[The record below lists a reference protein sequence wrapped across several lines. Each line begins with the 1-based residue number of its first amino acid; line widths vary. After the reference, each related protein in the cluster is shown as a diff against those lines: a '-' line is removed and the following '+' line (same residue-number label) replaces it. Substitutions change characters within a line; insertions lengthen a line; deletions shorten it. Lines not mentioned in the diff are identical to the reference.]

1 MSRQIESMRGP
12 QGIGGSSRESTT
24 PLVSDTAPTAG
35 TDTTDADTAQV
46 TEGDSGTKARKRDFF
61 KFGKK
66 QDAEASKDKTREVPA
81 ADAPRIPASHAV
93 PIGALRPVSPLR
105 SSEALRAS
113 SPRGHHP
120 YAAPSSP
127 GQGLYSS
134 SPRMHSP
141 ASSQIFER
149 NVQEDVMPPQ
159 ASPQI
164 PSHIITENHI
174 PPALDATS
182 AAITNKQLDPDS
194 VEIVTH
200 ATHQPAAVTITGAAD
215 PMGDSLHQDMSYIS
229 HRHDAD
235 NVSNY
240 ATLDNADV
248 RRLSFISFADVVHAE
263 HAEAVESGDQPST
276 RRDSVQPPSAVGGL
290 GRSPSPM
297 RSPVSSPGHGTS
309 PPSSVSPSF
318 KGLEAPASPGRRG
331 LGSPIPG
338 PMSPPTGELNIETMR
353 QALRSPASG
362 DLSGS
367 RSLPM
372 SAVGNEDGTF
382 PSSPLK

>member
-1 MSRQIESMRGP
+1 MAPPTADTESRDS
-12 QGIGGSSRESTT
+12 
-24 PLVSDTAPTAG
+24 TAPLTSDVTSSLESDNAQAG
-35 TDTTDADTAQV
+35 AEADNSA
-46 TEGDSGTKARKRDFF
+46 KPRKRDFF
-61 KFGKK
+61 KFGRKP
-66 QDAEASKDKTREVPA
+66 ETEPSKSKMKEIPA
-81 ADAPRIPASHAV
+81 AIAPRTSASQIA
-93 PIGALRPVSPLR
+93 PISALRSISPLQFG
-105 SSEALRAS
+105 EGLRAS
-113 SPRGHHP
+113 SPRGHP
-120 YAAPSSP
+120 YGVPSSP

-182 AAITNKQLDPDS
+182 AAITNKQLDPDL
-194 VEIVTH
+194 VEIITH
-200 ATHQPAAVTITGAAD
+200 STHQPAAVTITGATD
-215 PMGDSLHQDMSYIS
+215 QGMGEFLHQDMSHVS
-229 HRHDAD
+229 HRQDVD
-235 NVSNY
+235 NASNY
-240 ATLDNADV
+240 AALDNADV

-263 HAEAVESGDQPST
+263 HAEAVESGDQPPT
-276 RRDSVQPPSAVGGL
+276 KRDSIHPPSAAGGIA
-290 GRSPSPM
+290 RSPSPM

-318 KGLEAPASPGRRG
+318 KGLEAPSSPGRRG
-331 LGSPIPG
+331 LGSPILG
-338 PMSPPTGELNIETMR
+338 QMSPPGGELNIETMR

-362 DLSGS
+362 DLGGH
-367 RSLPM
+367 RSLPL
-372 SAVGNEDGTF
+372 SALGDDGTF

>member
-1 MSRQIESMRGP
+1 MSQQIESMRGP
-12 QGIGGSSRESTT
+12 QATDSESRDSTSPLISDTT
-24 PLVSDTAPTAG
+24 PSLDKSEGADLDTSQAG
-35 TDTTDADTAQV
+35 
-46 TEGDSGTKARKRDFF
+46 EGDNGAKPRKRDFF

-66 QDAEASKDKTREVPA
+66 SELDPSKSKTKEVPA
-81 ADAPRIPASHAV
+81 ANAPRSSIPHIAPTA
-93 PIGALRPVSPLR
+93 ALRPVSPLR
-105 SSEALRAS
+105 STEGLRAS
-113 SPRGHHP
+113 SPRSHP
-120 YAAPSSP
+120 YGAPSSP
-127 GQGLYSS
+127 GQGIYSS

-182 AAITNKQLDPDS
+182 AAITNKQLDPDL

-200 ATHQPAAVTITGAAD
+200 ATHQPAAVTITGA
-215 PMGDSLHQDMSYIS
+215 GDQSLGESFHQEMSHTS
-229 HRHDAD
+229 HRQDAD

-240 ATLDNADV
+240 AALDNADV

-276 RRDSVQPPSAVGGL
+276 RRDSIQPHSAVGGIA
-290 GRSPSPM
+290 RSPSPM
-297 RSPVSSPGHGTS
+297 RSPLSSPGHGTS
-309 PPSSVSPSF
+309 PPSSVSPSV

-331 LGSPIPG
+331 LSSPIPG
-338 PMSPPTGELNIETMR
+338 QMSPPGGELNIETMR

-362 DLSGS
+362 DLSGY
-367 RSLPM
+367 RSLPL
-372 SAVGNEDGTF
+372 SAVGEDGMF

>member
-1 MSRQIESMRGP
+1 MSQQIES
-12 QGIGGSSRESTT
+12 T
-24 PLVSDTAPTAG
+24 TAPQTTGLESKDSTAPLISQDQPSLG
-35 TDTTDADTAQV
+35 TDTADADAAQV
-46 TEGDSGTKARKRDFF
+46 AEGDNGAKPRKRDFF

-66 QDAEASKDKTREVPA
+66 PDVDPSKKKTEQIAATDAS
-81 ADAPRIPASHAV
+81 RIPASHTMPVA
-93 PIGALRPVSPLR
+93 ALRPVSPLR
-105 SSEALRAS
+105 NTEGLRGS
-113 SPRGHHP
+113 SPRSHP
-120 YAAPSSP
+120 YASPSSP
-127 GQGLYSS
+127 GQGMFSS
-134 SPRMHSP
+134 SPRKHSP

-200 ATHQPAAVTITGAAD
+200 ATHQPAAVTITGATEQSL
-215 PMGDSLHQDMSYIS
+215 GDSLHQDMSHTS
-229 HRHDAD
+229 HRQDAD
-235 NVSNY
+235 NASNY

-263 HAEAVESGDQPST
+263 HVEAVESGDQPSI
-276 RRDSVQPPSAVGGL
+276 RRDSAQPVTAVGGFA
-290 GRSPSPM
+290 RSPSPF

-318 KGLEAPASPGRRG
+318 KGLEAPSSPGRRG

-338 PMSPPTGELNIETMR
+338 QMSPLGGELNIETMR

-362 DLSGS
+362 DLSGH
-367 RSLPM
+367 RSLPL

>member
-1 MSRQIESMRGP
+1 MADTESRD
-12 QGIGGSSRESTT
+12 STAPLISDAT
-24 PLVSDTAPTAG
+24 PSLESDTAQAG
-35 TDTTDADTAQV
+35 ADADN
-46 TEGDSGTKARKRDFF
+46 GGKPRKRDFF

-66 QDAEASKDKTREVPA
+66 AEAEPSKGKMKEIPA
-81 ADAPRIPASHAV
+81 AIAPRTSATQMA
-93 PIGALRPVSPLR
+93 PIAALRPISPLQFG
-105 SSEALRAS
+105 EGLRAS
-113 SPRGHHP
+113 SPRSQP
-120 YAAPSSP
+120 YGAPSSP

-194 VEIVTH
+194 VEIITH
-200 ATHQPAAVTITGAAD
+200 STHQPAAVTITGATD
-215 PMGDSLHQDMSYIS
+215 QGMGDSFHQDMGHMS
-229 HRHDAD
+229 HRQDTD
-235 NVSNY
+235 NTSNY

-263 HAEAVESGDQPST
+263 HVEAVESGDQPLT
-276 RRDSVQPPSAVGGL
+276 RRESVHPSSAVGGIA
-290 GRSPSPM
+290 RSPSPM

-338 PMSPPTGELNIETMR
+338 QMSPPGGELNIETMR

-362 DLSGS
+362 DLGGH

-372 SAVGNEDGTF
+372 SALGEDGTF

>member
-1 MSRQIESMRGP
+1 MAP
-12 QGIGGSSRESTT
+12 QTADTEPRDS
-24 PLVSDTAPTAG
+24 TAPLTSDVTSSLESDNAQAG
-35 TDTTDADTAQV
+35 AEADD
-46 TEGDSGTKARKRDFF
+46 GGKPRKRDFF

-66 QDAEASKDKTREVPA
+66 PETEPSKSKMKEIPA
-81 ADAPRIPASHAV
+81 AIAPRTSAPQIAPLS
-93 PIGALRPVSPLR
+93 ALRPISPLQAG
-105 SSEALRAS
+105 EGLRTS
-113 SPRGHHP
+113 SPRGYP
-120 YAAPSSP
+120 YGVPSSP
-127 GQGLYSS
+127 GQGMYSS

-194 VEIVTH
+194 VEIITH
-200 ATHQPAAVTITGAAD
+200 STHQSAAVTITGAAD
-215 PMGDSLHQDMSYIS
+215 QGMGEFLHQDVSHVS
-229 HRHDAD
+229 HRQDVD
-235 NVSNY
+235 NASNY
-240 ATLDNADV
+240 AALDNADV

-263 HAEAVESGDQPST
+263 HAEAVESGDQPPTKRESIH
-276 RRDSVQPPSAVGGL
+276 PPSAAGGIA
-290 GRSPSPM
+290 RSPSPM

-318 KGLEAPASPGRRG
+318 MGLEAPSSPGRRG
-331 LGSPIPG
+331 LGSPIPEQ
-338 PMSPPTGELNIETMR
+338 MSPPGGELNIETMR

-362 DLSGS
+362 DLSGH
-367 RSLPM
+367 RSLPL
-372 SAVGNEDGTF
+372 SAFGEDGTF

>member
-1 MSRQIESMRGP
+1 MSQKSASVTGAKTADS
-12 QGIGGSSRESTT
+12 QSRESTA
-24 PLVSDTAPTAG
+24 PLIPDAPHSLGSDNVQAG
-35 TDTTDADTAQV
+35 AGETDNA
-46 TEGDSGTKARKRDFF
+46 GKLRKRDFF
-61 KFGKK
+61 KFGRK
-66 QDAEASKDKTREVPA
+66 AEAEPAKSKMKEIPA
-81 ADAPRIPASHAV
+81 AITPTTSASQVAPVA
-93 PIGALRPVSPLR
+93 ALRPISPLR
-105 SSEALRAS
+105 SSEGLRAS
-113 SPRGHHP
+113 SPRSHP
-120 YAAPSSP
+120 YGLPSSP
-127 GQGLYSS
+127 GQGIYPS

-159 ASPQI
+159 ASPHL

-194 VEIVTH
+194 VEIITH
-200 ATHQPAAVTITGAAD
+200 STHQPAAVTITGVTD
-215 PMGDSLHQDMSYIS
+215 LGMGESLHQDIS
-229 HRHDAD
+229 HMSHRQDTD
-235 NVSNY
+235 NTSNY
-240 ATLDNADV
+240 AALDNADV

-263 HAEAVESGDQPST
+263 HVEAVESGDQAPT
-276 RRDSVQPPSAVGGL
+276 RRDSIHPPSAIGGIA
-290 GRSPSPM
+290 RSPSPM

-338 PMSPPTGELNIETMR
+338 QMSPPGGELNIETMR

-362 DLSGS
+362 DLGVH

-372 SAVGNEDGTF
+372 SAVGEDGTL

>member
-1 MSRQIESMRGP
+1 MSQQTDSMAP
-12 QGIGGSSRESTT
+12 AS
-24 PLVSDTAPTAG
+24 TAPLMSNATPSLESNGAQAG
-35 TDTTDADTAQV
+35 ADT
-46 TEGDSGTKARKRDFF
+46 ESGGKPRKRDFF

-66 QDAEASKDKTREVPA
+66 PEADPSKSNLKEIPA
-81 ADAPRIPASHAV
+81 AVVPRSSAAPPQIA
-93 PIGALRPVSPLR
+93 PISALRPISPLQ
-105 SSEALRAS
+105 SGEGLRAS
-113 SPRGHHP
+113 SPRGHP
-120 YAAPSSP
+120 YGVPSSP

-194 VEIVTH
+194 VEIITH
-200 ATHQPAAVTITGAAD
+200 STHQPAAVTITGATD
-215 PMGDSLHQDMSYIS
+215 QGMGEFLHQDMSHAS
-229 HRHDAD
+229 HRHDTD
-235 NVSNY
+235 NASNY
-240 ATLDNADV
+240 AALDNADV

-263 HAEAVESGDQPST
+263 HVEAVESGDQPST
-276 RRDSVQPPSAVGGL
+276 RRDSVHPSSAAGGIA
-290 GRSPSPM
+290 RSPSPM

-318 KGLEAPASPGRRG
+318 KGLEAPSSPGRRG
-331 LGSPIPG
+331 LGSPG
-338 PMSPPTGELNIETMR
+338 QMSPSGGDLNIETMR

-362 DLSGS
+362 DLGAH
-367 RSLPM
+367 RSLPL
-372 SAVGNEDGTF
+372 SALGEDGTM